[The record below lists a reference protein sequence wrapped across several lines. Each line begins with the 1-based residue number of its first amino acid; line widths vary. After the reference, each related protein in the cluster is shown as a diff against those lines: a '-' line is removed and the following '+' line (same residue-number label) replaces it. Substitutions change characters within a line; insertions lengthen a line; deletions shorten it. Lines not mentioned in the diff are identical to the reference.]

1 MGQDELIN
9 NHKYLRGED
18 DTLEDL
24 KSDEKVVKA
33 YRNVKFL
40 NSKDARTIRILAEY
54 LEPESRLRHY
64 DIKDTVVFYG
74 SARIL
79 SGNEAGEKVE
89 SLTQQLKVADNNTAP
104 EIKRQLKM
112 AERNVK
118 LSKYYE
124 EARQLAYQI
133 TKWSLDLDENQRFI
147 VCSGGGPG
155 IMEAA
160 NRGAVEAGGRTIGF
174 NISLPME
181 QHSNPYI
188 TKNLS
193 FDFHYF
199 FMRKFWFVYTAKALI
214 VFPGGF
220 GTFDELFELLTLR
233 QTQKVVKPL
242 SVIIYGK
249 EYWDSIMDFDKMVE
263 WGVINENDL
272 KLFHLVDDVED
283 AFITIRKHFEKE
295 FVGKRKY
302 WHW

>member
-1 MGQDELIN
+1 M
-9 NHKYLRGED
+9 
-18 DTLEDL
+18 
-24 KSDEKVVKA
+24 
-33 YRNVKFL
+33 
-40 NSKDARTIRILAEY
+40 AEY
-54 LEPESRLRHY
+54 LEPESRLGFY

-74 SARIL
+74 SARTL
-79 SGNEAGEKVE
+79 PANDAGEN
-89 SLTQQLKVADNNTAP
+89 LQQLTEQLVKADKNDIP
-104 EIKRQLKM
+104 KIQQQIKL
-112 AERNVK
+112 AERDVQM
-118 LSKYYE
+118 SRYYE

-133 TKWSLDLDENQRFI
+133 TKWSLDLDENERFI

-160 NRGAVEAGGRTIGF
+160 NRGAAEAGGRTIGF

-181 QHSNPYI
+181 QHPNPYI
-188 TKNLS
+188 SKNLS

-199 FMRKFWFVYTAKALI
+199 FMRKFWFVYTAKALV

-233 QTQKVVKPL
+233 QTKKVVKPL
-242 SVIIYGK
+242 SVIVYGK
-249 EYWDSIMDFDKMVE
+249 EYWDSIIDFDKMVE
-263 WGVINENDL
+263 WGVIHEEDL
-272 KLFHLVDDVED
+272 KLFHFVDDVED